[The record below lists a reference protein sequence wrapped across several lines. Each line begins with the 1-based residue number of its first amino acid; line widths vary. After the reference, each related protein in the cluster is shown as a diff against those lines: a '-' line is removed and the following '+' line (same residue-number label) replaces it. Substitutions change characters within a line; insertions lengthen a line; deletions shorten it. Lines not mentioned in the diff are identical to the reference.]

1 MKLSLW
7 MLLMCGCAA
16 AADSG
21 EFFEMRVRPVLAKN
35 CYGCHTSTHM
45 GGLQLDSRENALKG
59 GNSGAAI
66 VPGHAD
72 QSLLIQAI
80 TQRHEKFKMP
90 PGGKLK
96 PEEIADIESWI
107 NNGAPWPE
115 GKAKPPAPPQY
126 VITPAQRAFWA
137 FQPVR
142 TPAIPKGTAKSPID
156 RFVLTALD
164 RQNLKPV
171 RPAARNDLIRRATFG
186 LTGLPP
192 TPEEVSAFLADKS
205 PDAFAKVVDRL
216 LSSPRYGE
224 RWGRYWL
231 DVARYS
237 DDRLNSTQDEPYA
250 NAWRYRDWVIQAFN
264 DDLPYDQFV
273 KAQIAGDLMP
283 AEDRRKFE
291 PGLGFYALSPEFQDD
306 RVDATTR
313 GFLGL
318 TVACA
323 QCHDHKYDP
332 IPTADYYSLLGIF
345 NNSEVYEYPLAQEDT
360 VKSYNEHSKN
370 VEKKEKELKDFID
383 QQTAQL
389 AEILAA
395 KTARFMLAAQKLDSG
410 EGLDYRTLGRWQ
422 RYLKDTAKEH
432 PYLKPWFEA
441 AAKSDEAGLRKSAAD
456 FQALVLA
463 THEEKKVIDEKNKIT
478 LGLNPNRRDLSQ
490 ANLLSLAR
498 DKYILWRDLFE
509 GRGVLYRNTEEIEDY
524 LQGEWREHLKTL
536 RAEVAGLKKAMPA
549 KYPFLHA
556 LRDAQK
562 KTTQR
567 IYLRGDRAN
576 PGEPAPA
583 HFLSILCSSAPPAF
597 SKGSGRLE
605 LAEAIA
611 DPRNPLTARVM
622 VNRIWQHH
630 FGYGLVRTPSNFGEL
645 GERPSHPEL
654 LDYLSQRF
662 VESRWSIKAMH
673 REIMLSATYQLSS
686 EYSADNFAADPEN
699 RLLWRANR
707 QRLDA
712 ESLRDALLAVSGNL
726 DIKMGGAPDK
736 LDTAANH
743 RRTVYGFVSR
753 RKLDPMLGLFD
764 FANPNGTADQRLVT
778 NVPLQ
783 RLFFMNS
790 ELVSEQSRSLAERLQ
805 SEPDDTARIRKAY
818 RLLLG
823 REARAE
829 EIKLGL
835 EYLKNAKDAWPQY
848 TQVLLS
854 SNEFGFV
861 N

>member
-1 MKLSLW
+1 VKLSLW
-7 MLLMCGCAA
+7 LLLLGGSAA
-16 AADSG
+16 AADPG
-21 EFFEMRVRPVLAKN
+21 EFFETHVRPVLAKN
-35 CYGCHTSTHM
+35 CFGCHTSTHM
-45 GGLQLDSRENALKG
+45 GGLQLDSREHALQG

-96 PEEIADIESWI
+96 DDEIAAIEAWI
-107 NNGAPWPE
+107 NSGAAWPE
-115 GKAKPPAPPQY
+115 SKAKPATSAY
-126 VITPAQRAFWA
+126 VITPAQRSFWA

-142 TPAIPKGTAKSPID
+142 QPAIPKGTAKSPVD
-156 RFVLTALD
+156 RFIFAALNA
-164 RQNLKPV
+164 RGLKPV
-171 RPAARNDLIRRATFG
+171 RAAERSDLIRRATFD

-192 TPEEVSAFLADKS
+192 TPEEVSAFAADQS

-216 LSSPRYGE
+216 LASPRYGE

-237 DDRLNSTQDEPYA
+237 DDRLNSTQDDPYA

-264 DDLPYDQFV
+264 EDMPYDLFV
-273 KAQIAGDLMP
+273 KAQIAGDLV
-283 AEDRRKFE
+283 ATDDRRRLE

-345 NNSEVYEYPLAQEDT
+345 NNSEVYEYPLAPDDT
-360 VKSYNEHSKN
+360 VRNYTEQAKK
-370 VEKKEKELKDFID
+370 VEKKEKELKEFID
-383 QQTAQL
+383 QQTTQL
-389 AEILAA
+389 ADILAA
-395 KTARFMLAAQKLDSG
+395 KTVRFMLAAQKLDSG
-410 EGLDYRTLGRWQ
+410 DGLDYRTLGRWQ
-422 RYLKDTAKEH
+422 KYLKERTKEH
-432 PYLKPWFEA
+432 PYLKGWFDAVAQADEA
-441 AAKSDEAGLRKSAAD
+441 AVRKAAAE
-456 FQALVLA
+456 FQANVLA
-463 THEEKKVIDEKNKIT
+463 VNEEKKVIDEKNKIT
-478 LGLNPNRRDLSQ
+478 LGLNPNRSDLAN
-490 ANLLSLAR
+490 ANLQSLAR
-498 DKYILWRDLFE
+498 DKYVLWRDLFE
-509 GRGVLYRNTEEIEDY
+509 GRGVLRRSPEEIEDY
-524 LQGEWREHLKTL
+524 LEGEWREHLKSL
-536 RAEVAGLKKAMPA
+536 RAEVAGMKKALPP

-556 LRDAQK
+556 LRDASKPKTQK
-562 KTTQR
+562 
-567 IYLRGDRAN
+567 IYIRGDRAN
-576 PGEPAPA
+576 QGEPAPP
-583 HFLSILCSSAPPAF
+583 HFLSILCAGAPPAF
-597 SKGSGRLE
+597 SRGSGRLE

-611 DPRNPLTARVM
+611 DPHNPLTARVM

-630 FGYGLVRTPSNFGEL
+630 FGDGLVRTPSNFGEL
-645 GERPSHPEL
+645 GERPTHPEL
-654 LDYLSQRF
+654 LDYLARRL
-662 VESRWSIKAMH
+662 VENKWSIKAMH
-673 REIMLSATYQLSS
+673 REIMLSAAYQLSAD
-686 EYSADNFAADPEN
+686 YSAANFAADPEN
-699 RLLWRANR
+699 RLLWRTNR

-726 DIKMGGAPDK
+726 DLKMGGPPQK
-736 LDTAANH
+736 LDDAANH

-764 FANPNGTADQRLVT
+764 FANPNNTSDRRLVT
-778 NVPLQ
+778 NVALQ

-790 ELVSEQSRSLAERLQ
+790 ELVAQQSRSFAGRLQ

-835 EYLKNAKDAWPQY
+835 EFLKDADASWPRY
-848 TQVLLS
+848 AQVLLS
-854 SNEFGFV
+854 CNEFGFV